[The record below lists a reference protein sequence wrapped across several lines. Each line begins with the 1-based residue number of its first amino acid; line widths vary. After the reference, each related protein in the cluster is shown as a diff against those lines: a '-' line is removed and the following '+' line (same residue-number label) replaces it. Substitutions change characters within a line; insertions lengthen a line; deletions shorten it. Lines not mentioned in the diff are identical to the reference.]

1 MENNEELRINEIDET
16 EVFDEVEATPRRS
29 GLGTIGAM
37 AIGSGLTLGGIAL
50 FKKLKKVMA
59 EKRAKMEA
67 KDAENDETEDFDE
80 VESKPQ
86 ADTEPKVK
94 DQK

>member
-1 MENNEELRINEIDET
+1 
-16 EVFDEVEATPRRS
+16 
-29 GLGTIGAM
+29 
-37 AIGSGLTLGGIAL
+37 
-50 FKKLKKVMA
+50 
-59 EKRAKMEA
+59 MEA

>member
-1 MENNEELRINEIDET
+1 MENNEELRTNEIDET
-16 EVFDEVEATPRRS
+16 EDFDEVEAAPRRS

-59 EKRAKMEA
+59 EKRAKLEA
-67 KDAENDETEDFDE
+67 EGAEVVEAEVVNTE
-80 VESKPQ
+80 PQ